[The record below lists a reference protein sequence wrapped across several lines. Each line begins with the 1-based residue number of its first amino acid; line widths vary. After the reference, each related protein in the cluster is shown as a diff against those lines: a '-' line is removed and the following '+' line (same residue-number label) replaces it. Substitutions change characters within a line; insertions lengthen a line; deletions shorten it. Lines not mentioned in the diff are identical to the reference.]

1 MLCLYIVQ
9 YLWNSVRRSWCFQV
23 AAAQET
29 LAGLSLTVTELENS
43 FNMGRDDWWEQLL
56 SWLVLQGEEME
67 LLSRI
72 RDDLLENRVPG
83 QESLINR

>member
-1 MLCLYIVQ
+1 MK
-9 YLWNSVRRSWCFQV
+9 SVRCFQV

-43 FNMGRDDWWEQLL
+43 FSLGRDEWWEQLL
-56 SWLVLQGEEME
+56 SWLVLQGEEPE

-72 RDDLLENRVPG
+72 RDDLLENRIPG
-83 QESLINR
+83 QESLINRYFFLKVHTHKT

>member
-1 MLCLYIVQ
+1 
-9 YLWNSVRRSWCFQV
+9 V

-29 LAGLSLTVTELENS
+29 LAGLSLTVTKLENS
-43 FNMGRDDWWEQLL
+43 FNMGRDEWWEQLL

-83 QESLINR
+83 QESLINRYILWKFTHKIELKTGNIYLI

>member
-1 MLCLYIVQ
+1 M
-9 YLWNSVRRSWCFQV
+9 

-29 LAGLSLTVTELENS
+29 LAGLSLTVTKLENS
-43 FNMGRDDWWEQLL
+43 FNMGRDEWWEQLL

-83 QESLINR
+83 QESLINRYILWKFTHKIELKTGNIYLI

>member
-1 MLCLYIVQ
+1 MK
-9 YLWNSVRRSWCFQV
+9 SVYCFQV

-43 FNMGRDDWWEQLL
+43 FSLGRDEWWEQLL
-56 SWLVLQGEEME
+56 SWLVLQGEEPE

-72 RDDLLENRVPG
+72 RDDLLENRIPG
-83 QESLINR
+83 QESLINRYVF

>member
-1 MLCLYIVQ
+1 L
-9 YLWNSVRRSWCFQV
+9 QV
-23 AAAQET
+23 ATAQEA